1 MKYIEF
7 DIKGMNISR
16 TNGDKTAL
24 ISGAVNYF
32 GIHFNADAEF
42 TSLAGVK
49 YCEFYKNK
57 STKRVELVEN
67 ACAIPNDFLK
77 DKTPFEIRVISGNMI
92 ATPWAVVS
100 ITESGVITPD
110 EPEEEAPENT
120 SYVKTPT
127 GENAIAFI
135 RGGEN
140 GMEYSSDGE
149 NWENGVN
156 GIPDVPRGGEDVS
169 YVRKNVDWVP
179 LQIPEQTNVE
189 GLSGTAVT
197 LAELDESATL
207 EEVVAKVNEI
217 IGILKDRGVTTV

>member
-7 DIKGMNISR
+7 DIKGMSISR

-42 TSLAGVK
+42 TALAGVK

-110 EPEEEAPENT
+110 EPEEDAPEN
-120 SYVKTPT
+120 SAYVKTPT

-149 NWENGVN
+149 NWQNGVN

-169 YVRKNVDWVP
+169 YVRKNGDWVP
-179 LQIPEQTNVE
+179 LQVPEQTNVE

-197 LAELDESATL
+197 LAELDGSATL
-207 EEVVAKVNEI
+207 EDVVAKVNEI
-217 IGILKDRGVTTV
+217 VGILKDRGITTV

>member
-32 GIHFNADAEF
+32 GLHFNPDAEF

-92 ATPWAVVS
+92 ATPWVVVS

-110 EPEEEAPENT
+110 EPEEEAPEN
-120 SYVKTPT
+120 SAYVKTPT

-149 NWENGVN
+149 NWQNGVN
-156 GIPDVPRGGEDVS
+156 GIPDVPKSKEDLS
-169 YVRKNVDWVP
+169 YVRKNGDWVP
-179 LQIPEQTNVE
+179 LEVPEQTDVE
-189 GLSGTAVT
+189 GLTGTATSLAT
-197 LAELDESATL
+197 LNDGATL
-207 EEVVAKVNEI
+207 ENVVAKVNEI
-217 IGILKDRGVTTV
+217 IGILKDRGITTA

>member
-16 TNGDKTAL
+16 VTGDKTAL

-32 GIHFNADAEF
+32 GLHFNPDAEF

-77 DKTPFEIRVISGNMI
+77 DKAPFEIRVISGNMI

-127 GENAIAFI
+127 GENTIAFI

-149 NWENGVN
+149 NWQNGVN

-169 YVRKNVDWVP
+169 YVRKNGDWVP

-197 LAELDESATL
+197 LAELDGSATL
-207 EEVVAKVNEI
+207 EDVVAKVNEI
-217 IGILKDRGVTTV
+217 IGILKDRGITTA

>member
-16 TNGDKTAL
+16 VTGDKTAL

-32 GIHFNADAEF
+32 GLHFNPDAEF

-110 EPEEEAPENT
+110 EPEEEAPEN
-120 SYVKTPT
+120 SAYVKTPT

-149 NWENGVN
+149 NWQNGVN
-156 GIPDVPRGGEDVS
+156 GIPDVPRSGDDNL
-169 YVRKNVDWVP
+169 YVRKNGDWVP
-179 LQIPEQTNVE
+179 FQIPEQTNVE

-207 EEVVAKVNEI
+207 EDVVAKVNEI
-217 IGILKDRGVTTV
+217 IGILKDRGITTV